1 MNSDGEICW
10 EKIILDLDLEQ
21 HDFRNPFFV
30 KHSQV
35 KDIVSIFKDIPNNR
49 KEIRKL
55 GHMIRRKDRPRF
67 FKKKNIF
74 LLPSSNREWVLL
86 RGDGY
91 FDPEYKD
98 HFYKSKIIDKAKNF
112 NLETLKGQ
120 SEGRYIHQINADGI
134 LNDFVKNDKLIF
146 TLSGR
151 KYATFA
157 YKAFGHNLQCA
168 GAQIEIDA
176 GFEAKD
182 EVILIEAKTGEVG
195 SEIIRQLYFPY
206 KYVSSI
212 TQKKVR
218 SIFMVVADDRKSV
231 SLFEYHFNNDVYE
244 GIQLLKS
251 EKYLIT

>member
-1 MNSDGEICW
+1 MNSDGETCW

-30 KHSQV
+30 KHSQI

-49 KEIRKL
+49 KDIRNL

-98 HFYKSKIIDKAKNF
+98 HFYKSKIIDKAEHF

-134 LNDFVKNDKLIF
+134 LSDFIKNDKLIF

-151 KYATFA
+151 KYATFT
-157 YKAFGHNLQCA
+157 YKAFGNNLKCD

-176 GFEAKD
+176 GFETKN

-212 TQKKVR
+212 TKKKVR
-218 SIFMVVADDRKSV
+218 NIFMVVANDRKSV
-231 SLFEYHFNNDVYE
+231 SLFEYYFNNDTYE
-244 GIQLLKS
+244 SIQLLKS
-251 EKYLIT
+251 EKYLIA

>member
-1 MNSDGEICW
+1 MNNDVETCW
-10 EKIILDLDLEQ
+10 EKIILDLDLEYY
-21 HDFRNPFFV
+21 DFSSPCFI

-35 KDIVSIFKDIPNNR
+35 KEIVSNLTNIANNR
-49 KEIRKL
+49 KEIRIL
-55 GHMIRRKDRPRF
+55 GNMIRRRNRPKF
-67 FKKKNIF
+67 FKKENIF
-74 LLPSSNREWVLL
+74 LLPSSNKEWVLL

-98 HFYKSKIIDKAKNF
+98 HFYKSKIIDKAENF

-134 LNDFVKNDKLIF
+134 LGDFIKDDKLIF

-157 YKAFGHNLQCA
+157 YKAFGHNLKCD

-176 GFEAKD
+176 GFETKN

-218 SIFMVVADDRKSV
+218 SIFMVVSNDRRSV
-231 SLFEYHFNNDVYE
+231 SLFEYHFNNHTYE
-244 GIQLLKS
+244 SIQLLKS
-251 EKYLIT
+251 EKYLIA